1 MQILLNVTDNKA
13 DLLLEFLK
21 SLNYVITAKK
31 VNTDTEGIIPIKNLD
46 FLFDLD
52 DSIIAKLDKRALT
65 PNHDCLSLE
74 ESNLKISGL

>member
-21 SLNYVITAKK
+21 SLHYVNTAQKVETEGEVIT
-31 VNTDTEGIIPIKNLD
+31 PIKKDFTFFELEDNL
-46 FLFDLD
+46 
-52 DSIIAKLDKRALT
+52 IEMLDKRALT

-74 ESNLKISGL
+74 